1 MGMAHVFLCFKIKL
15 RSFLKD
21 ISRKHK
27 LDKVELEMDQR
38 KMNVAKQCLEKV
50 SNKDVSEDDLQQAEK
65 KSGNLKDKIHH
76 FKLLL
81 PMFKDGVPGKHK
93 ISGTTLAYIGGAI
106 LYVVSPVDAIPDFL
120 PIIGWTDDVAV
131 VGFVVSRLSKEIAKY
146 KEFKRR

>member
-1 MGMAHVFLCFKIKL
+1 
-15 RSFLKD
+15 
-21 ISRKHK
+21 
-27 LDKVELEMDQR
+27 
-38 KMNVAKQCLEKV
+38 MNLAKEFLEKF
-50 SNKDVSEDDLQQAEK
+50 SNKNVSEDDLQQAEK
-65 KSGNLKDKIHH
+65 KSGNLKDKIND

-81 PMFKDGVPGKHK
+81 SMFKDGVAGKYK